1 MFYLKAMDISPSI
14 CRWIPRE
21 NMGILQIFHPW
32 CPEGLILRF
41 PKIHISGF
49 VLVKT
54 KWSQLFLNQH
64 GLKRGFR
71 LVFPEIVGHPNGIN
85 CHFSWGK
92 WRSSELKGRTTTA
105 TSWKPSTWPL
115 KVAWWSALIGHQDA
129 FLASLDWFKGKMTG
143 DNHFNGKPI
152 IRMTIS
158 SQFVFDSRFAFVA
171 ISAFSFLGDSLA
183 AIEVHRG
190 WGFFFGPWSFSD
202 LRFLTESVS
211 LQQRH

>member
-143 DNHFNGKPI
+143 DNHF
-152 IRMTIS
+152 
-158 SQFVFDSRFAFVA
+158 
-171 ISAFSFLGDSLA
+171 
-183 AIEVHRG
+183 
-190 WGFFFGPWSFSD
+190 
-202 LRFLTESVS
+202 
-211 LQQRH
+211 